1 MLLIALSGGIANA
14 SFQTAIYHGDVVRVM
29 ILFYLSPVWAVLL
42 GAAVFGERPA
52 ATDYLAMAI
61 ILAGIALSQRSPSG
75 DVRAPDQVEKLTN
88 PPS

>member
-1 MLLIALSGGIANA
+1 MVATGTGLAPYMSMLRTGPPGWS
-14 SFQTAIYHGDVVRVM
+14 DRR
-29 ILFYLSPVWAVLL
+29 WAVLL

-75 DVRAPDQVEKLTN
+75 DVRAPDQVAA
-88 PPS
+88 PRSSG